1 MNLDMVAVVR
11 RGLQMMLM
19 MMMIMHTALCRVL
32 RQAALN
38 SVLQTGR
45 GKQGNPQDHR
55 HQQPQTINSGL
66 SSCMP

>member
-19 MMMIMHTALCRVL
+19 MMIMHRALCRVL
-32 RQAALN
+32 RQAAL
-38 SVLQTGR
+38 SRVLQTGR
-45 GKQGNPQDHR
+45 GKQGKPQDHR

>member
-19 MMMIMHTALCRVL
+19 MMIMHRALCRVL
-32 RQAALN
+32 RQAAL
-38 SVLQTGR
+38 SRVLQTGR
-45 GKQGNPQDHR
+45 GKQSKPQDHR
-55 HQQPQTINSGL
+55 HQQSQTINSGL